1 MKDIESILSKLILDS
16 SLLMF
21 DRYIYVV
28 HIWIIKYLIYILIFV
43 NRYIYVVH
51 IWIIKYLIYIL
62 IFVYS
67 TMLHIQLHIVGIQCI
82 QRKKILIIIFIRPHE
97 IISNLT
103 TTSNIVTLY
112 QFLRLL
118 KSGSYIRLRKVG
130 RIADRRIRSWIVR
143 SYTFSNFKQKYID
156 NDFICWVIT

>member
-1 MKDIESILSKLILDS
+1 
-16 SLLMF
+16 MF

-156 NDFICWVIT
+156 NDFIC